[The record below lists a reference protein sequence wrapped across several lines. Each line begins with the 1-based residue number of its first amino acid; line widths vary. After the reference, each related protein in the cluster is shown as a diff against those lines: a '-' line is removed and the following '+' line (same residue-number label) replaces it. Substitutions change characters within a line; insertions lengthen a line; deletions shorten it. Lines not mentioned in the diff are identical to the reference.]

1 MTKIIPPTSTAVAS
15 ALIGLLAAAVVSLP
29 ASAQDAA
36 LIEAAKKEG
45 KLTYYTTRMVDAMNM
60 FTRAFEAKY
69 GIKVE
74 ASRHTNEDLI
84 RKIINESKAGRESAD
99 VFDGSSGI
107 TLLMENDLVAPYKPK
122 EGEAY
127 APEFKDPNGN
137 WTAINIYVA
146 GLVYN
151 TDLVKEAD
159 VPKKADD
166 LLDPKWHGRKITY
179 TMQYTVSGLNGFFGG
194 LEKERGTEKAK
205 EFIAALHKNGGVAQ
219 NATPGAV
226 LDTVASGQH
235 AICIGCNTNGVA
247 ILTAKGAPV
256 AMTTKVQPIVSFVSA
271 LGVTKNSKSPNAAR
285 LFVEF
290 LLSKEAQTM
299 MEEKTNVMSA
309 RTDIVSKFSELKP
322 GPKTFPAFAVTPEI
336 VAKDLT
342 RWSQIQTEIR
352 K

>member
-1 MTKIIPPTSTAVAS
+1 MKKTVSSTSTAVAS
-15 ALIGLLAAAVVSLP
+15 TLIGLLAAAVFSGQAL
-29 ASAQDAA
+29 AQDAA

-84 RKIINESKAGRESAD
+84 RKIINESGAGRSSAD

-107 TLLMENDLVAPYKPK
+107 TLLMDAGLVAPFKPK
-122 EGEAY
+122 EAEAY
-127 APEFKDPNGN
+127 APEFKDPKGN
-137 WTAINIYVA
+137 WTAVNIYVA

-151 TDLVKEAD
+151 SDVVKEAD

-179 TMQYTVSGLNGFFGG
+179 TMQFTVSGLNGFFGG

-205 EFIAALHKNGGVAQ
+205 EFITALHKNGGVAQ

-226 LDTVASGQH
+226 LDTVASGQY

-247 ILTAKGAPV
+247 ILTRKGAPV
-256 AMTTKVQPIVSFVSA
+256 AMTTKVQPIVSFMSA
-271 LGVTKNSKSPNAAR
+271 LGVTKNAASPNAAR
-285 LFVEF
+285 LFIEF
-290 LLSKEAQTM
+290 LLSKEGQMM
-299 MEEKTNVMSA
+299 MEEKTDVMSA
-309 RTDIVSKFSELKP
+309 RTDFESKFAALKP
-322 GPKTFPAFAVTPEI
+322 GPNTFTAFAVTPEI

>member
-1 MTKIIPPTSTAVAS
+1 MKKTVSLTSTAVAS
-15 ALIGLLAAAVVSLP
+15 AALGLVATAVFCSPVL
-29 ASAQDAA
+29 AQDAA

-84 RKIINESKAGRESAD
+84 RKIINESKAGRASAD

-122 EGEAY
+122 EAEAY

-151 TDLVKEAD
+151 TDLVKPAD
-159 VPKKADD
+159 VPQKADD

-179 TMQYTVSGLNGFFGG
+179 TMQYTVSGLNGFYGG
-194 LEKERGTEKAK
+194 LEKERGEAKAK
-205 EFIAALHKNGGVAQ
+205 EFVAALHKNGGVAQ

-226 LDTVASGQH
+226 LDTVASGQY

-247 ILTAKGAPV
+247 ILTRKGAPV
-256 AMTTKVQPIVSFVSA
+256 AMTTKVQPIVSFMSS
-271 LGVTKNSKSPNAAR
+271 LGVTKASTSPNAAR
-285 LFVEF
+285 LFIEF
-290 LLSKEAQTM
+290 LLSKEAQMM
-299 MEEKTNVMSA
+299 MEEKTDVMSA
-309 RTDIVSKFSELKP
+309 RTDFESKFAKLKP
-322 GPKTFPAFAVTPEI
+322 GPNTFPAFAVTPEI

-342 RWSQIQTEIR
+342 RWSNIQTEIR

>member
-1 MTKIIPPTSTAVAS
+1 MHKTATFAS
-15 ALIGLLAAAVVSLP
+15 AAALVAALSVP
-29 ASAQDAA
+29 ALAQDAA

-45 KLTYYTTRMVDAMNM
+45 KLSYYTTRMVDAMNM

-84 RKIINESKAGRESAD
+84 VKIINENKAGRPSAD

-107 TLLMENDLVAPYKPK
+107 TQLMEAGLVMPYKAK
-122 EGEAY
+122 EAEAY
-127 APEFKDPNGN
+127 APEFKDPDGN

-146 GLVYN
+146 GLAYN

-159 VPKKADD
+159 VPKKVDD

-179 TMQYTVSGLNGFFGG
+179 TMQYTVSGINGFFGG

-205 EFIAALHKNGGVAQ
+205 EFITQLHKNGAVAQ
-219 NATPGAV
+219 NATPGSV
-226 LDTVASGQH
+226 LDTVGSGQYP
-235 AICIGCNTNGVA
+235 ICIGCNSNGVQ
-247 ILTAKGAPV
+247 ILTKKGAPV
-256 AMTTKVQPIVSFVSA
+256 AMTRVQPIVTFVSA
-271 LGVTKNSKSPNAAR
+271 LGISKNSQSPNAAK

-290 LLSKEAQTM
+290 LLSKEAQQM
-299 MEEKTNVMSA
+299 MEEKSDVMSA
-309 RTDIVSKFSELKP
+309 RADFDSKFAALKP
-322 GPKTFPAFAVTPEI
+322 GPKTFPAFAVTPDI
-336 VAKDLT
+336 VARDLP
-342 RWSQIQTEIR
+342 RWSQTQTEVR

>member
-1 MTKIIPPTSTAVAS
+1 MHKTATFAS
-15 ALIGLLAAAVVSLP
+15 AAALAAFVAGLAVP
-29 ASAQDAA
+29 ALAQDAA

-45 KLTYYTTRMVDAMNM
+45 KLSYYTTRMVDAMNM

-84 RKIINESKAGRESAD
+84 TKIINENKAGRPSAD

-107 TLLMENDLVAPYKPK
+107 TQLMEAGLVLPYKAK
-122 EGEAY
+122 EAEAY

-146 GLVYN
+146 GLAYN

-159 VPKKADD
+159 VPKKVDD

-205 EFIAALHKNGGVAQ
+205 EFIAQLHKNGGVAQ
-219 NATPGAV
+219 NATPGSV
-226 LDTVASGQH
+226 LNTVGSGQY
-235 AICIGCNTNGVA
+235 AICIGCNSNGVQ
-247 ILTAKGAPV
+247 ILTKKGAPV
-256 AMTTKVQPIVSFVSA
+256 AMSRVQPIVTFASA
-271 LGVTKNSKSPNAAR
+271 LGISKNTQSPNAAK

-290 LLSKEAQTM
+290 LLSKEAQQM
-299 MEEKTNVMSA
+299 MEEQTDVMSA
-309 RTDIVSKFSELKP
+309 RADFDSKFAELKP
-322 GPKTFPAFAVTPEI
+322 GPTTFPAFAVTPEI
-336 VAKDLT
+336 VAKDLP
-342 RWSQIQTEIR
+342 RWSQTQTEIR